1 MNNIRV
7 VLIDDHTIVRTGIK
21 SLLEKDSRF
30 SVVGEGSLLCDGL
43 EIVRSVKPD
52 VVLLDFRLPDG
63 DGVIGT
69 KRIKAM
75 DPAIKVLILTAY
87 QSDKILNELLQ
98 VGADGFLLKTI
109 EISRIIDGIIKVS
122 RGESCLDESAGD
134 MLYSKMRGKHTKH
147 SRNPFNLTLRE
158 KEIMEYLVNGSSNK
172 EIAYELAIAEKTVR
186 NNLTKI
192 MEKMNATN
200 RTEAALIWERQLKL

>member
-1 MNNIRV
+1 MDNIRV

-30 SVVGEGSLLCDGL
+30 SVVGEGGMLSDGL

-75 DPAIKVLILTAY
+75 NPDIKVIILTAY
-87 QSDKILNELLQ
+87 QSEKILSELLQ

-109 EISRIIDGIIKVS
+109 EISRIIEGILKVS
-122 RGESCLDESAGD
+122 RGESCYNESASD
-134 MLYSKMRGKHTKH
+134 VLYNKMVYKHIKAKVA
-147 SRNPFNLTLRE
+147 PFNLTARE
-158 KEIMEYLVNGSSNK
+158 QEIMECLVNGSSNK
-172 EIAYELAIAEKTVR
+172 EIASRLDIAEKTVR
-186 NNLTKI
+186 NNVSKI

-200 RTEAALIWERQLKL
+200 RTEAALIWERQKKI